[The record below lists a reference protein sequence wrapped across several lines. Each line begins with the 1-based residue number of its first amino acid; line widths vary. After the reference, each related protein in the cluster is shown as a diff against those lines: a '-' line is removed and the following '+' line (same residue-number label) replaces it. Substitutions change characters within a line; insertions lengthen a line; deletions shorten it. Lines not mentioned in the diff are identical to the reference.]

1 MNENPLKKLSDHG
14 QSIWLDYIRRD
25 LFDTGKLKQLIEE
38 DDVKG
43 MTSNPSIFETAIAES
58 TIYDKTIESLTHT
71 NRNVNEIYE
80 SLTQSDVVKA
90 ADEFLPV
97 YQHSKAHDGYV
108 SLEVNPHLAHNTIG
122 TVDEAHRLWNTLN
135 RPNILIK
142 VPATI
147 EGLTAIRQLIRE
159 GINVNATLLFS
170 LDRYKE
176 VAEAYIDGLEDR
188 VKLGLPLHNIASV
201 ASFFL
206 SRIDSEIDPIEATY
220 LASGGEKNHFATTIK
235 GEVAISS
242 AKIAYKIY
250 KELFDSE
257 RFLKLVHQGATPQ
270 RLLWASTKTKNR
282 DYSDI
287 KYVEALIG
295 RNTINTIPLETLEAY
310 RDHGKP
316 QSRLDD
322 HLERASWVLSE
333 LPELGI
339 NLKTITTKLEND
351 GVEKF
356 IVSFDKLLEAIKVK
370 ASK

>member
-1 MNENPLKKLSDHG
+1 M
-14 QSIWLDYIRRD
+14 
-25 LFDTGKLKQLIEE
+25 
-38 DDVKG
+38 
-43 MTSNPSIFETAIAES
+43 
-58 TIYDKTIESLTHT
+58 
-71 NRNVNEIYE
+71 
-80 SLTQSDVVKA
+80 
-90 ADEFLPV
+90 
-97 YQHSKAHDGYV
+97 
-108 SLEVNPHLAHNTIG
+108 
-122 TVDEAHRLWNTLN
+122 
-135 RPNILIK
+135 
-142 VPATI
+142 
-147 EGLTAIRQLIRE
+147 
-159 GINVNATLLFS
+159 
-170 LDRYKE
+170 
-176 VAEAYIDGLEDR
+176 
-188 VKLGLPLHNIASV
+188 
-201 ASFFL
+201 
-206 SRIDSEIDPIEATY
+206 
-220 LASGGEKNHFATTIK
+220 
-235 GEVAISS
+235 
-242 AKIAYKIY
+242 
-250 KELFDSE
+250 
-257 RFLKLVHQGATPQ
+257 KLVHQGATPQ